1 MVRSFFFLLLFFTIG
16 PCSKDLNL
24 QVISFQKIKCKG
36 WDEVKRNITPDCEKA
51 ESEGILSLLT
61 FSNGKPG
68 RNVSVIV
75 LRVVAAG

>member
-1 MVRSFFFLLLFFTIG
+1 M
-16 PCSKDLNL
+16 
-24 QVISFQKIKCKG
+24 ISFQKIKCKG